1 MAARLAGVAMRK
13 RSFLL
18 CLLAML
24 VLGGALPA
32 FSQKITGDITGT
44 VTDPTGAVVPGAA
57 VTAENVG
64 TGLSR

>member
-1 MAARLAGVAMRK
+1 MAARLAGVVMKK

-18 CLLAML
+18 FLLAML

-44 VTDPTGAVVPGAA
+44 VTDPTGAVVPGAI